1 MFLRDTIFNNVNNLL
16 FHFSDDISK
25 YEFDQVFNDSIAI
38 SQKMETLMENFII
51 REKWLFQSIQ
61 DIDIFIL
68 FKDYRAKNAGIQK
81 YRLKLI

>member
-1 MFLRDTIFNNVNNLL
+1 M
-16 FHFSDDISK
+16 
-25 YEFDQVFNDSIAI
+25 IAI

-51 REKWLFQSIQ
+51 REKLLFQSIQ

>member
-16 FHFSDDISK
+16 FHFSDNISK
-25 YEFDQVFNDSIAI
+25 YEFDQVFNDCD
-38 SQKMETLMENFII
+38 QKMETLMENFII

-81 YRLKLI
+81 YRLRLI

>member
-25 YEFDQVFNDSIAI
+25 YEFDQVFNDCD
-38 SQKMETLMENFII
+38 QKMETLMENFII

-68 FKDYRAKNAGIQK
+68 FKDYRAKNASIQK